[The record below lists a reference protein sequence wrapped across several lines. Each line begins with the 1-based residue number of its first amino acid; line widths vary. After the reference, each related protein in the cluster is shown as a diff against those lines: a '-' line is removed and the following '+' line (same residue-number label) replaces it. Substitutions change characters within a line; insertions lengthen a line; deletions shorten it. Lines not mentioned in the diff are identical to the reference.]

1 MERIVAA
8 ADLSIR
14 RGCGFA
20 AFGIGSFMLGLS
32 FDLAFAVRT
41 GAILFTAMIALLL
54 LLAERR
60 YAAGFRDTEM
70 WILLDRRHDLPLPED
85 RVHGILRGVLRD
97 THLRYARLTAYPTGA
112 LWLLYL
118 GLWLSGRT

>member
-20 AFGIGSFMLGLS
+20 AFGIGAFMLGLS
-32 FDLAFAVRT
+32 FNLAFAART
-41 GAILFTAMIALLL
+41 GAIMFTAMIAILL

-60 YAAGFRDTEM
+60 YPAGFRDTEM
-70 WILLDRRHDLPLPED
+70 WILLDRRHDLPLPDE
-85 RVHGILRGVLRD
+85 RVHGILRGVMRD
-97 THLRYARLTAYPTGA
+97 TYLRYARLTAYPTA
-112 LWLLYL
+112 LLWLLYL
-118 GLWLSGRT
+118 GLRLTGRG